1 MPTKRRR
8 HAVTE
13 TPPVEA
19 ALEQL
24 RGELGRDRIDLGE
37 LVVIGANVKLAELR
51 AARNDRETRRRRLAD
66 RIRRREPPPVDREAA
81 EEAKRLWARY

>member
-1 MPTKRRR
+1 M
-8 HAVTE
+8 
-13 TPPVEA
+13 EA

-51 AARNDRETRRRRLAD
+51 AARDDREARRRRLAD